1 MSHSGEEQRIAP
13 MTTVL
18 VLNGPNLDRLGR
30 REPDVYGS
38 TSYDDVV
45 AMIEAEATEL
55 GLNAVVRQSNS
66 EAQLLDWLH
75 AAADAGDP
83 VIINAGAFTHT
94 SIALRDACAELRAP
108 LIEVH
113 ISNVH
118 AREEFRHHSYLSAV
132 ATGVIVGLGV
142 EGYLLALRYLAK
154 TAESD
159 AAE

>member
-1 MSHSGEEQRIAP
+1 

-30 REPDVYGS
+30 REPEIYGS
-38 TSYDDVV
+38 TTYDDLV
-45 AMIEAEATEL
+45 MLIEAQATEL
-55 GLNAVVRQSNS
+55 GLTAVVRQSNS
-66 EAQLLDWLH
+66 EGQLIDWIH

-83 VIINAGAFTHT
+83 VVLNAGALTHT
-94 SIALRDACAELRAP
+94 SIALRDACAELKAP

-118 AREEFRHHSYLSAV
+118 AREEFRHHSYLSGV

-142 EGYLLALRYLAK
+142 QGYLLALRYLA
-154 TAESD
+154 TPD
-159 AAE
+159 VTLD

>member
-1 MSHSGEEQRIAP
+1 

-30 REPDVYGS
+30 REPEIYGS
-38 TSYDDVV
+38 TTYDDLVTL
-45 AMIEAEATEL
+45 IEAQATEL
-55 GLNAVVRQSNS
+55 GLTAVVRQSNS
-66 EAQLLDWLH
+66 EGQLIDWLH

-83 VIINAGAFTHT
+83 VILNAGALTHT
-94 SIALRDACAELRAP
+94 SIALRDACAELKAP

-142 EGYLLALRYLAK
+142 QGYLLALRYLA
-154 TAESD
+154 TLD
-159 AAE
+159 VTLD

>member
-1 MSHSGEEQRIAP
+1 V
-13 MTTVL
+13 TTVL

-30 REPDVYGS
+30 REPEIYGS
-38 TSYDDVV
+38 ATYDDLV
-45 AMIEAEATEL
+45 MLIEAQAEEL
-55 GLNAVVRQSNS
+55 GLAAVVRQSNS

-83 VIINAGAFTHT
+83 VILNAGALTHT

-132 ATGVIVGLGV
+132 ATGVIVGLGIQ
-142 EGYLLALRYLAK
+142 GYLLALRYLASLE
-154 TAESD
+154 TSID
-159 AAE
+159 ATPD

>member
-1 MSHSGEEQRIAP
+1 

-30 REPDVYGS
+30 REPEIYGS
-38 TSYDDVV
+38 TTYDDLV
-45 AMIEAEATEL
+45 ALIEAEAAEL

-83 VIINAGAFTHT
+83 VILNAGAFTHT

-118 AREEFRHHSYLSAV
+118 AREPFRHHSYLSDIAV
-132 ATGVIVGLGV
+132 GVIAGLGTR
-142 EGYLLALRYLAK
+142 GYTLAMEFVLDRLG
-154 TAESD
+154 TD
-159 AAE
+159 

>member
-1 MSHSGEEQRIAP
+1 MSHSGEEQRIPP
-13 MTTVL
+13 MSTVL

-45 AMIEAEATEL
+45 AMIEAEAAEL

-83 VIINAGAFTHT
+83 VIINAGALTHT
-94 SIALRDACAELRAP
+94 SIALRDACAELRAE

-142 EGYLLALRYLAK
+142 QGYLLALRYLAR
-154 TAESD
+154 TAAPHTAD
-159 AAE
+159 